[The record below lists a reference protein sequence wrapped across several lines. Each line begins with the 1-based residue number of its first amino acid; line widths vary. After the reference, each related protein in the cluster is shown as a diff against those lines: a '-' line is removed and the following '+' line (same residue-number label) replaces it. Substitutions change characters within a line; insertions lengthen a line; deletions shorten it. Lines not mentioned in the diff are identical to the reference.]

1 MSFTDPTATDLAG
14 RRVLLVEDETVVALM
29 VEDMLED
36 LGCLLAGSV
45 ASLDKALE
53 AAASLEA
60 DVALLDV
67 NLGGQEIFPVA
78 ERLQARGIP
87 AVFATGY
94 GSAGLP
100 ERWRD
105 SAVLAKPFVI
115 EDLRAALARTLA
127 PGEVAPAE
135 R

>member
-1 MSFTDPTATDLAG
+1 MPFTDSTARDLAG

-36 LGCLLAGSV
+36 LGCLLVGSV

-53 AAASLEA
+53 AAESLEA

-87 AVFATGY
+87 TVFATGY

-115 EDLRAALARTLA
+115 EDLRAALARTLR
-127 PGEVAPAE
+127 EVAPAD

>member
-1 MSFTDPTATDLAG
+1 MPSIDPSASDLAG

-29 VEDMLED
+29 IEDMLED
-36 LGCLLAGSV
+36 LGCLLVESV
-45 ASLDKALE
+45 ASFDKALE
-53 AAASLEA
+53 TADAVEA

-105 SAVLAKPFVI
+105 NAVLAKPFMV
-115 EDLRAALARTLA
+115 EDLREALGRVLARR
-127 PGEVAPAE
+127 EVTPAG